1 MFTYALD
8 EYGDFEGLKNTN
20 KPIYIGGVIYDDH
33 SIRREEVIERK
44 RIKAYYKSVIS
55 EAASIANCTSN
66 FSYPEALHSNGD
78 ADRNRNV
85 VRPVKEIVKS
95 TLAEFI
101 RRGTYKGN
109 KLQYED
115 RNGTLRDFQDR
126 NGEYYIFI
134 ILKSDQGMTRLL
146 SQNANILAKDD
157 YASNLYF
164 HMADELISR
173 LIFNN
178 PLIDDIQEIS
188 LDIATRRSAL
198 LENNSRLFKEYKK
211 QGYKAEQ
218 AKMKQGE
225 YLGSIPPYG
234 FQIEKIDG
242 KRTLVPEPVTS
253 EIVREIFNRYASGE
267 TFVSLAKWLYGQK
280 IHRPSDYKKYK
291 MVYQQEG
298 QQLRQWERESIRF
311 LLTNDAYIGNLV
323 QSGKHMKEQI
333 TAEHTHEPLVSEEVF
348 YRVWERIEE
357 NIKIQNRRPLRKDT
371 MEDIF
376 RGVLYCGECG
386 HKLSRM
392 VTERKV
398 SYKEV
403 KTFVFYSCPNSKRID
418 EEKCENEQ
426 ITFFQIQK
434 VILHLLKKEF
444 LLSSTQMKKLMEFNK
459 EAGEKRKEQIQKAQ
473 DELQKSV
480 DGADRKISSYYLEYR
495 NRSISQVQF
504 LETKKKLEEKK
515 EQDRQTLRDLHTEYS
530 SIDRMVDEQNQF
542 LRTILKYKSCAELNA
557 ELVKNLIEKIYVY
570 RGKRVEIIWK
580 WNDEFAKVMG
590 GTDDEK

>member
-1 MFTYALD
+1 MARTSKRKVRLESQLLQENVSVKTYMAGIYARLSVD
-8 EYGDFEGLKNTN
+8 NHDGKEISIETQIEMAKEYLKSHTEITLYDCYSDLGATGTNFQRSDFERLMQDVRDGLINCIIVKDFSRFGRNYIETGNFVEKIFPFLGVRFIAITDQYDSIKQADCNEALSMHLKN
-20 KPIYIGGVIYDDH
+20 
-33 SIRREEVIERK
+33 
-44 RIKAYYKSVIS
+44 
-55 EAASIANCTSN
+55 IAN
-66 FSYPEALHSNGD
+66 EL
-78 ADRNRNV
+78 
-85 VRPVKEIVKS
+85 
-95 TLAEFI
+95 
-101 RRGTYKGN
+101 
-109 KLQYED
+109 
-115 RNGTLRDFQDR
+115 
-126 NGEYYIFI
+126 
-134 ILKSDQGMTRLL
+134 
-146 SQNANILAKDD
+146 
-157 YASNLYF
+157 YA
-164 HMADELISR
+164 R
-173 LIFNN
+173 
-178 PLIDDIQEIS
+178 
-188 LDIATRRSAL
+188 DIAEKVTAS
-198 LENNSRLFKEYKK
+198 K
-211 QGYKAEQ
+211 Q

-333 TAEHTHEPLVSEEVF
+333 TAEHTHEPPVSEEVF

-418 EEKCENEQ
+418 EEKCENDQ
-426 ITFFQIQK
+426 ITFLQIQK

-444 LLSSTQMKKLMEFNK
+444 LLSSTQMKKLMDFNK

-480 DGADRKISSYYLEYR
+480 DGADRKNSSYYLEYR
-495 NRSISQVQF
+495 NGSISQVQF

-530 SIDRMVDEQNQF
+530 SIDRMVDKQNQF